1 MTYAESVEYLLSLIG
16 SIERSN
22 FGLHRMERLME
33 QLGRPDRSFRPI
45 HIAGTNGKGSTAAMI
60 AAALESAGRRTG
72 LSSSPHLI
80 RFNERVRLDGKEIED
95 ADFATD
101 VSEVR
106 AAAEAVVASDGR
118 SMRPTLFEM
127 MTAAAFCGFR
137 RATMEWGVV
146 EVGLGGR
153 LDATNVVSPEL
164 TVITPIGR
172 DHERFLGV
180 GERSIA
186 REKAGIL
193 KAGCPVVVSEQSAE
207 ALEEIRARAA
217 ELEIQVIQIPSAW
230 RADETAHTTGH
241 YRFLAVRVDGAAG
254 SRDGFPVTLGLAGR
268 HQVGNALTAI
278 AALDRLGVETRAI
291 QEGLAGVNWPGRLE
305 RVAGPPEFLLDAAHN
320 PAGARVLAQF
330 LSEHCADRTIHLIYG
345 SSSDKPVEEIAGI
358 LFPCVRRVTVTASR
372 VTRSIGPEELLRRV
386 GHLHPDVA
394 TASSTEAAMERVGR
408 EAKPRDLTPQ
418 DLPPQDLT
426 VVAGSIFLVGEA
438 KAVLSQLT
446 AISVGQ

>member
-1 MTYAESVEYLLSLIG
+1 MTYTESVEYLLSLIG

-22 FGLHRMERLME
+22 FGLHRMQRLME

-60 AAALESAGRRTG
+60 AAALEAAGRRTG
-72 LSSSPHLI
+72 LSTSPHLI
-80 RFNERVRLDGKEIED
+80 RFNERVRLDGREIED

-101 VSEVR
+101 VSQVR

-118 SMRPTLFEM
+118 SMHATLFEI

-137 RATMEWGVV
+137 RAAVEWGVV

-172 DHERFLGV
+172 DHERFLGE

-193 KAGCPVVVSEQSAE
+193 KAGCPVVVSEQCPE

-217 ELEIQVIQIPSAW
+217 QLAIQVIQIPCAW
-230 RADETAHTTGH
+230 RADGTAHTAGR
-241 YRFLAVRVDGAAG
+241 YRFLAVPGAGASG
-254 SRDGFPVTLGLAGR
+254 SRDAFPVTLGLAGR

-291 QEGLAGVNWPGRLE
+291 QGGLAGVNWPGRLE
-305 RVAGPPEFLLDAAHN
+305 QVPGPPEFLLDAAHN
-320 PAGARVLAQF
+320 PAGARVLAEF
-330 LSEHCADRTIHLIYG
+330 LNQHCAGRAIHLIYG

-358 LFPCVRRVTVTASR
+358 LFPCVQRVTVTASR
-372 VTRSIGPEELLRRV
+372 VTRSIRPEELLRRL
-386 GHLHPDVA
+386 GHLHPDVVA
-394 TASSTEAAMERVGR
+394 APSVEAAMERIERGSRPR
-408 EAKPRDLTPQ
+408 ELT
-418 DLPPQDLT
+418 LL
-426 VVAGSIFLVGEA
+426 AGSIFLIGEA
-438 KAVLSQLT
+438 KAILAHLT
-446 AISVGQ
+446 AMPLGQ